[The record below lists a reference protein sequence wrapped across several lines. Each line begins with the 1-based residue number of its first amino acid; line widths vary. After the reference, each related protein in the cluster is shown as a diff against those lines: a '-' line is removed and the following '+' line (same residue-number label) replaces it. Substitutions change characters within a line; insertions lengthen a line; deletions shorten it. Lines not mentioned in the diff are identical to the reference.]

1 MSDSL
6 SPPPQK
12 IETFESTELVSLSN
26 VLFLVI
32 NTDSHFFP
40 HSCMLL

>member
-6 SPPPQK
+6 SLPLQKK
-12 IETFESTELVSLSN
+12 IETFGSTELSVRN

-32 NTDSHFFP
+32 NTDFHFFP